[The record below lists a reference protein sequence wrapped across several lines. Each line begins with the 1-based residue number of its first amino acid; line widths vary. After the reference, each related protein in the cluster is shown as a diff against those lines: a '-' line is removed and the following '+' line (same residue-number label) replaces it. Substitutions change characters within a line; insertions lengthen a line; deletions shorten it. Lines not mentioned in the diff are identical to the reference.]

1 MVTDLYNDAILF
13 VPQGDLIGQKYGGY
27 IEEHGFRKVLLSP
40 AAYSLWITD
49 KSAFYRSL
57 EVCKNGKIVSI
68 FDVGG
73 DL

>member
-1 MVTDLYNDAILF
+1 MNSDVYTDALLF
-13 VPQGDLIGQKYGGY
+13 VPQGDLEGQKFGVYV
-27 IEEHGFRKVLLSP
+27 EEGGFRKVLVSP

-57 EVCKNGKIVSI
+57 EVCKDGRIVSI